1 MKAIYSFL
9 ILAAFLLFSLSV
21 LAQQQEV
28 IVYQVVPP
36 TYETTPGTATFL
48 GPLANAQRT
57 YQLLINESL
66 LTPLVGKEL
75 QAFSM
80 RIPVSA
86 TADWPAA
93 DVTYS
98 NYDVYLSES
107 VPPANR
113 SLTFADNIVG
123 PQKMVRSGALLIPAN
138 SYTFGNTPNNWG
150 PEIMFDSLYL
160 YSGGHLLVEIRH
172 LGFTGTSRSTDAL
185 STSTP
190 GYLTDFSACWTGNYL
205 GTSGAQGNFTII
217 RLKGDDPVPVEL
229 VSFSASSLSGNVVL
243 EWTTATE
250 INNRGFDVE
259 RKSLNSA
266 YEVIGFV
273 SGAGS
278 TTELRNYSFT
288 DANLSTGNYTYRL
301 KQLDFDGTFD
311 YSNEVSVDVIAPAV
325 YSLEQNYPNPFNPST
340 SIDFSIAEPGLV
352 KLAVYNLLGQEVKSL
367 VNEFKEAGP
376 HTIIFDASNLTSGVY
391 FYKLE
396 SAQFSQTRKML
407 LTK

>member
-36 TYETTPGTATFL
+36 TYETTPGTGTFL
-48 GPLANAQRT
+48 GPLANSQRT

-98 NYDVYLSES
+98 NYDVYLSGS

-113 SLTFADNIVG
+113 SFVFADNIVG

-185 STSTP
+185 LTSTP
-190 GYLTDFSACWTGNYL
+190 GYLTDFSACWTGNYI

-259 RKSLNSA
+259 RKSFNSS

-301 KQLDFDGTFD
+301 KQLDFDGTFE

-352 KLAVYNLLGQEVKSL
+352 NLSVYNLLGQEVKSL